1 MSLERCDVLI
11 VGGGPAGSS
20 CARVLRQAGLDVLVL
35 DKNNFPRDKVCAGWI
50 TPPVLDELR
59 IDRADYARERVLQAI
74 TGFRLGL
81 IGAAPL
87 DTDYARIVSYG
98 IRRCEFDDYLLQR
111 SGARL
116 SLGEAL
122 TSIERRTG
130 GWLINKRIEAT
141 LLIGAG
147 GHFCPVARYLG
158 ADVGRRE
165 LSVTAREIEFRM
177 SDAQQRN
184 CRVAPQRPEL
194 YFCADL
200 KGYGWVFH
208 KGAYLNIGLG
218 REDPQRLAEHSAA
231 FLDWLKATE
240 RIPADSPA
248 ALHGHAYL
256 LYGHSRRKLV
266 DEGVLLI
273 GDAAGLA
280 YTQSGEGIRPAI
292 ESGLLAAATV
302 LAAEGDYSVAG
313 LAGYQNSLTKR
324 FGSISAAKPQPIS
337 IAVRNYLGTR
347 LLRQRWF
354 TRYVVLDRWFLHS
367 RQSLMQLPTINA

>member
-1 MSLERCDVLI
+1 MNTEHCDVLI

-20 CARVLRQAGLDVLVL
+20 CARQLRQAGLDVLVL
-35 DKNNFPRDKVCAGWI
+35 DKSRFPRDKVCAGWI
-50 TPPVLDELR
+50 TPPVLDELG
-59 IDRADYARERVLQAI
+59 IDRTDYARERVLQPI

-98 IRRCEFDDYLLQR
+98 IRRCEFDHYLLQR
-111 SGARL
+111 GGARL

-122 TSIERRTG
+122 QSIERRPG
-130 GWLINKRIEAT
+130 GWLINQRIETA

-165 LSVTAREIEFRM
+165 LSVTAREIEFPM
-177 SDAQQRN
+177 SAAQQRS

-248 ALHGHAYL
+248 VLHGHAYL
-256 LYGHSRRKLV
+256 LYGHSPRKLI
-266 DEGVLLI
+266 DDGVLLI

-280 YTQSGEGIRPAI
+280 YAQSGEGIRPAI
-292 ESGLLAAATV
+292 ESGLLAAAAV
-302 LAAEGDYSVAG
+302 LAAAGDYSRAG
-313 LAGYQNSLTKR
+313 LAGYQGSLVKR
-324 FGSISAAKPQPIS
+324 FGSTSAAQPPLS
-337 IAVRNYLGTR
+337 TSVRNYLGTR
-347 LLRQRWF
+347 LLRKRWF
-354 TRYVVLDRWFLHS
+354 TRHVVLDRWFLHS
-367 RQSLMQLPTINA
+367 RQTALHVIS

>member
-1 MSLERCDVLI
+1 VNRERCDVLI

-20 CARVLRQAGLDVLVL
+20 CARVLHAAGLDVLVL
-35 DKNNFPRDKVCAGWI
+35 DKSRFPRDKVCAGWI
-50 TPPVLDELR
+50 TPPVLDELW
-59 IDRADYARERVLQAI
+59 IDRADYAQERVLQPI

-87 DTDYARIVSYG
+87 DNDYGRVVSYG
-98 IRRCEFDDYLLQR
+98 IRRCEFDQYLLQR

-122 TSIERRTG
+122 HSIERRAG
-130 GWLINKRIEAT
+130 GWLINQRIEAA

-158 ADVGRRE
+158 ADVGRSE
-165 LSVTAREIEFRM
+165 LSVMAREIEFPM
-177 SDAQQRN
+177 SDAQQRS
-184 CRVAPQRPEL
+184 CRVEPQRPEL

-231 FLDWLKATE
+231 FLDWLKTTD

-248 ALHGHAYL
+248 ELHGHAYL
-256 LYGHSRRKLV
+256 LYGHSRRKLL
-266 DEGVLLI
+266 DDGVMLI

-280 YTQSGEGIRPAI
+280 YAQSGEGIRPAI
-292 ESGLLAAATV
+292 ESGLLAAASV
-302 LAAEGDYSVAG
+302 LAARGDYSSVG
-313 LAGYQNSLTKR
+313 LAGYRDSLTRR
-324 FGSISAAKPQPIS
+324 FGSTGTAKPQPIT
-337 IAVRNYLGTR
+337 AALRNYLGTR
-347 LLRQRWF
+347 LLRKRWF
-354 TRYVVLDRWFLHS
+354 TRHVVLDRWFLH
-367 RQSLMQLPTINA
+367 RHQSLMQ